1 MLADTPMKYRRNP
14 EVMPFLETV
23 PTTWDETVVLKAEVG
38 DYFALARRK
47 GDKWFLCAMTDW
59 TPRELTVKLDFLQ
72 GGKYRLSSW
81 EDGADARN
89 NPTDTRISISKV
101 EKGSTVKIKMAPGG
115 GYAAI
120 IEK

>member
-1 MLADTPMKYRRNP
+1 
-14 EVMPFLETV
+14 MPFL
-23 PTTWDETVVLKAEVG
+23 
-38 DYFALARRK
+38 
-47 GDKWFLCAMTDW
+47 
-59 TPRELTVKLDFLQ
+59 ELTVKLDFLN

-81 EDGADARN
+81 EDGADAHN

-101 EKGSTVKIKMAPGG
+101 ENGSTVKIKMAPGG